1 MAKYKSLA
9 TLPSTTLST
18 PLFLALL
25 LSLAS
30 PKVHIWE
37 PKSLKAMYAGHDIQ
51 YSVMNF
57 GVVPYGHSIYGTVFK
72 ASPIDACSELAPL
85 KWDKNYGTL
94 ILLLERGGCNFSEKV
109 FNAQKIGA
117 GLVLISDNN
126 IENVHQIFPV
136 ERTKEM
142 LDRIHIPSILV
153 SKEDGDNI
161 KSAIDAPNS
170 SRPHEGASSGLVELA
185 IHFNLIKVH
194 NQANIRIILQVDDY
208 RSYDLITE
216 FMTYYKTFGPII
228 NLQVHFKIFMNTEVG
243 LEGDDCVTVDK
254 DKFCVAKSFGNSKS
268 NLSLIDETV
277 RQMCLSRLDRGTYVE
292 YAKAVRNYCFTDER
306 QVKDDFHDCASV
318 QWKAVVGKDQVN
330 RMAGCLK
337 LDSTENKAALLA
349 NHEETKYFMINYS
362 PLIFINGFYYKG
374 NFDDLGH
381 LFEAICNGF
390 EVAPSVCYSLDS
402 FVRSEDMNSSSLG
415 KFVMLTFAVCVA
427 MVCVALILFY
437 IVYKKK
443 MKKQFTFELKGKIN
457 EALALYYSEAEET
470 IDSRQ
475 THSPIVPA
483 STVAEE
489 LKDSRPA
496 RPDNL
501 PQPDN

>member
-1 MAKYKSLA
+1 MTKYKSS
-9 TLPSTTLST
+9 PSSVARIFL
-18 PLFLALL
+18 LALAVAH
-25 LSLAS
+25 SIS
-30 PKVHIWE
+30 KVHIWE

-117 GLVLISDNN
+117 GLVLIADNN
-126 IENVHQIFPV
+126 VENVHKIFPV

-142 LDRIHIPSILV
+142 LDRIHIPSILI

-161 KSAIDAPNS
+161 KAAIDAPNG

-216 FMTYYKTFGPII
+216 FMSYYKKFSPII

-243 LEGDDCVTVDK
+243 LDGEDCISIDK
-254 DKFCVAKSFGNSKS
+254 DKFCVAKSFGNTKS
-268 NLSLIDETV
+268 DLSLINETV
-277 RQMCLSRLDRGTYVE
+277 RQLCLNRLDRNAFVE
-292 YAKAVRNYCFTDER
+292 YAKAVRANCFGADR
-306 QVKDDFHDCASV
+306 QVTDDFHACTERQWASYV
-318 QWKAVVGKDQVN
+318 SLDQQN
-330 RMAGCLK
+330 RMASCLT
-337 LDSTENKAALLA
+337 LDSTDNKSALMA

-362 PLIFINGFYYKG
+362 PLIFINGYYYKG

-390 EVAPSVCYSLDS
+390 EVSPPVCYTLDA
-402 FVRSEDMNSSSLG
+402 FVRSEDLNSTSLG
-415 KFVMLTFAVCVA
+415 RFVMITFGVCVA
-427 MVCVALILFY
+427 MVTLALVLFY

-457 EALALYYSEAEET
+457 EALALYYSDAEERMEQEGA
-470 IDSRQ
+470 S
-475 THSPIVPA
+475 PA
-483 STVAEE
+483 SPT
-489 LKDSRPA
+489 PA
-496 RPDNL
+496 DPPKADQAPASDN
-501 PQPDN
+501 